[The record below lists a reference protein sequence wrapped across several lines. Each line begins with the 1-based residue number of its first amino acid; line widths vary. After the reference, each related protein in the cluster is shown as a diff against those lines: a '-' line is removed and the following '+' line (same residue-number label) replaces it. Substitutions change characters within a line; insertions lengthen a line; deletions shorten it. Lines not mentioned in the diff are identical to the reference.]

1 MIILKIIG
9 NLKISILIVQ
19 IFHPKKGSILTT
31 MTLKAFF
38 YFLHIYV
45 GTHFFAKSC
54 VPYLSQESSLY
65 SI

>member
-1 MIILKIIG
+1 MG
-9 NLKISILIVQ
+9 NLKISILTVQ
-19 IFHPKKGSILTT
+19 IFHPQKGSILTT

-54 VPYLSQESSLY
+54 VPYLWCVQTQESGLY